1 MNLVTVALLVLA
13 GTVSGDFFAEVDLKQ
28 HMETFFKDRYP
39 IEDNRP
45 TREAAREYIKNKF
58 SYYGLEVH
66 EQKFNTTINTDP
78 KGFGSNTVTV
88 EGTNII
94 GIKKAITQ
102 QADAVVVVGADY
114 DSNGLSDPLFYNGAG
129 VAALL
134 EVAHV
139 YSFNTD
145 WSGRFAD
152 NFTTIF
158 VAFDINTKHYK
169 GSSGRPGGYYFV
181 NKWLWNYIDHNVHY
195 FGGAVILDSIMNVQY
210 EPNTQTLTQNFHNLF
225 PDTYQR
231 VIESGGKGDFL
242 AMVSLKGSE
251 DSTKLSDQFSGA
263 YYKDRRGQRYRL
275 ENMVMINGGSLDPM
289 IELIVECDNIHFWAF
304 KDDRNNS
311 IALPALLLT
320 DTATFRSN
328 PKEGCSTC
336 RPVDLLTEERLE
348 FVNATVRATTRF
360 LLDRQATLLPPKESN
375 AVSSLPSILMTAL
388 MMCLVRLYM

>member
-78 KGFGSNTVTV
+78 RGFGSNTVTV

-169 GSSGRPGGYYFV
+169 GSSGHPGGYHFV
-181 NKWLWNYIDHNVHY
+181 KTWLWDYIGKTPSF

-210 EPNTQTLTQNFHNLF
+210 ENKTQTLTTGFNNLF
-225 PDTYQR
+225 PGTYKR
-231 VIESGGKGDFL
+231 VLDSGAKGNFL
-242 AMVSLKGSE
+242 AMVSSSGAESKLK
-251 DSTKLSDQFSGA
+251 DQFSGN
-263 YYKDRRGQRYRL
+263 YNKDRQRQRYRL
-275 ENMVMINGGSLDPM
+275 EDMVMINGGTMDPI
-289 IELIVECDNIHFWAF
+289 IELIVESDSVHFWTF
-304 KDDRNNS
+304 TDDMGEP
-311 IALPALLLT
+311 IHLPAILLT
-320 DTATFRSN
+320 DTASFRSN
-328 PKEGCSTC
+328 PKDGCSTC

-388 MMCLVRLYM
+388 MMCLVRLNK